1 MNRKYRKTV
10 IAGNWKMNK
19 TPTETKAFMTE
30 FKTIMPRG
38 RWCDVALCVPAVCI
52 PAAVR
57 TMRETRIGI
66 GAENCNANASGAY
79 TGEIAANMLLDAGC
93 KYVILG
99 HSERRAMGET
109 NADVNAKVLAALDFS
124 AFVRDDALDSGLI
137 PIMCVGESLEQREA
151 GITEEWITMQ
161 IKTGLASIGEDKIRK
176 MIIAYEP
183 IWAIGTGKTATPEQ
197 AEEVCE
203 HIRAVIR
210 KLYGAKVARAIS
222 ILYGGSMNEKNAYDL
237 LAQPD
242 IDGGLIGG
250 ASLVPEKFVKII
262 EAANQPTI

>member
-57 TMRETRIGI
+57 AMRETRIGI
-66 GAENCNANASGAY
+66 GAENCNAN
-79 TGEIAANMLLDAGC
+79 
-93 KYVILG
+93 
-99 HSERRAMGET
+99 
-109 NADVNAKVLAALDFS
+109 
-124 AFVRDDALDSGLI
+124 
-137 PIMCVGESLEQREA
+137 GESLEQREA

-203 HIRAVIR
+203 NIRAVIR

>member
-109 NADVNAKVLAALDFS
+109 NADVNAKVLAALDN
-124 AFVRDDALDSGLI
+124 GLI

-161 IKTGLASIGEDKIRK
+161 IKSALRNVPEEKIRK
-176 MIIAYEP
+176 VIIAYEP
-183 IWAIGTGKTATPEQ
+183 IWAIGTGRTATPEQ

-203 HIRAVIR
+203 SIRTVIR
-210 KLYGAKVARAIS
+210 KLYSSKNARAIS
-222 ILYGGSMNEKNAYDL
+222 ILYGGSMNDKNAFEL

-262 EAANQPTI
+262 EAANQPTL

>member
-109 NADVNAKVLAALDFS
+109 NADVNAKVLAALDN
-124 AFVRDDALDSGLI
+124 GLI

-183 IWAIGTGKTATPEQ
+183 IWAIGTGKTATGEQ
-197 AEEVCE
+197 AAEVCTYIRSL
-203 HIRAVIR
+203 IRAQ
-210 KLYGAKVARAIS
+210 YGARIARSVTIQ
-222 ILYGGSMNEKNAYDL
+222 YGGSMKGSNAHEL
-237 LAQPD
+237 LSHED

>member
-30 FKTIMPRG
+30 FKAIMPKG

-57 TMRETRIGI
+57 AMRETRVGI

-109 NADVNAKVLAALDFS
+109 NADVNAKVLAALDN
-124 AFVRDDALDSGLI
+124 GLI

-203 HIRAVIR
+203 NIRAVIR
-210 KLYGAKVARAIS
+210 KLYGAKIARAIS

-250 ASLVPEKFVKII
+250 AALNAADFIAII
-262 EAANQPTI
+262 NAANQG